1 MVLLD
6 KYRVERVIGQGGMA
20 LVVAATHLT
29 LREPVA
35 IKLLLPEM
43 AQNPTVVQRFLREAK
58 AAVRLKGEHSVRVLD
73 VGTMPDGSPFMVM
86 ELLVGIDLAE
96 VTKERTRLPATDAVD
111 LLLQACEALA
121 EAHAAGIV
129 HRDIKPSNLFITRR
143 PDGTPLLKV
152 LDFGISK
159 VAFDTEVSDLT
170 MDSIVGT
177 PSYMSPEQLRGSPEV
192 DARADVWSLGI
203 VLYRLLAGARPFK
216 ADTLAALAI
225 QAATEPTPP
234 LPMPYPPN
242 LDYIVYRCL
251 EKDPLRRY
259 QSVAEL
265 AFALAPFAGDQRGA
279 AIIVERTRSI
289 LGWIPPVPAATAG
302 VPPHLAPYLVPP
314 QMMSAGPSEPTTLG
328 SSAGAMQSPLAAPVP
343 MKTGRGLTWAIGGG
357 LLAGALIAV
366 VMSVG
371 GKSGGTTSGSPVR
384 PTTAPETVPTTP
396 TPPPTPTEVPA
407 AVVTPS
413 ETPTPVDTTN
423 TNTGSADKTVDKTDD
438 KKSHRRP
445 TRVSKPDKT
454 DKTEK
459 PDKTGDKTETAKP
472 PVNPLDTR
480 M

>member
-1 MVLLD
+1 MVAPGTVLLD

-29 LREPVA
+29 LNEPVA
-35 IKLLLPEM
+35 IKVLLPEM

-86 ELLVGIDLAE
+86 ELLLGTDLAA
-96 VTKERTRLPATDAVD
+96 VTKERTRLPAADAVD
-111 LLLQACEALA
+111 LVLQACEALA

-143 PDGTPLLKV
+143 PDGTPLVKV

-170 MDSIVGT
+170 MNSIVGT
-177 PSYMSPEQLRGSPEV
+177 PSYMSPEQLRGSPEI

-216 ADTLAALAI
+216 ADSLAALAI

-234 LPMPYPPN
+234 LPLPYPPG
-242 LDYIVYRCL
+242 LDFIVYRCL
-251 EKDPLRRY
+251 EKDPARRF

-265 AFALAPFAGDQRGA
+265 AFALAPFAGDPRAA

-289 LGWIPPVPAATAG
+289 LRWSPPMLPVYPQSPAM
-302 VPPHLAPYLVPP
+302 P
-314 QMMSAGPSEPTTLG
+314 SGPSEPTTLG
-328 SSAGAMQSPLAAPVP
+328 SSAGAMQRPFVAAPAR
-343 MKTGRGLTWAIGGG
+343 TGRGLAWAIGGG
-357 LLAGALIAV
+357 LAVGAVIAV

-371 GKSGGTTSGSPVR
+371 GHGSSAKSTPVSPASAPESQPV
-384 PTTAPETVPTTP
+384 APETAPPTEPTEPTEPTPPTADTAPANVAPTETTTTP
-396 TPPPTPTEVPA
+396 TVDAKKRIPHKTTKKKTA
-407 AVVTPS
+407 RTDKS
-413 ETPTPVDTTN
+413 E
-423 TNTGSADKTVDKTDD
+423 
-438 KKSHRRP
+438 
-445 TRVSKPDKT
+445 KT
-454 DKTEK
+454 DKTE
-459 PDKTGDKTETAKP
+459 TAPRP
-472 PVNPLDTR
+472 PTNPLDTR